1 MGKEAIKHTN
11 EKLSRRRLSNCS
23 HGVMAHR
30 DDTDATEEIV
40 AGNQDMRA
48 ANESYAGF
56 LTIFKWGT
64 IASALAALLVVL
76 IIA

>member
-1 MGKEAIKHTN
+1 
-11 EKLSRRRLSNCS
+11 LSKTK
-23 HGVMAHR
+23 HGVKTSQYR
-30 DDTDATEEIV
+30 FDQEKIV

-64 IASALAALLVVL
+64 VLSVLTTILVVL
-76 IIA
+76 VIA